1 MSTRTAAHSNRPQ
14 SHRPDLAS
22 MAMRGRVAAAE
33 RDFAARS
40 EASLRG
46 WRNRKA
52 TVAPCCDRCGSTALA
67 RIKGC
72 IRCLKCGFKA
82 DCNGW

>member
-14 SHRPDLAS
+14 SHRLDLAS
-22 MAMRGRVAAAE
+22 MSMRGRVAAAE

-40 EASLRG
+40 EASRRG

-52 TVAPCCDRCGSTALA
+52 AAPSCDRCNSTNLA

-72 IRCLKCGFKA
+72 IRCLKCGFRF